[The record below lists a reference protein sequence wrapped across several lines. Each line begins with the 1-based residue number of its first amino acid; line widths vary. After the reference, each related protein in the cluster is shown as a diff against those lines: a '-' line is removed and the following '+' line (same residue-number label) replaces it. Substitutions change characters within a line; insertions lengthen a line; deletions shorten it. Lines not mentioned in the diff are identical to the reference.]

1 MAAGVRNF
9 RPCCLS
15 PLGIKVAAARATEV
29 TARGASREQGPCRS
43 SAVWQRVPGSPA
55 IRREAAPMNIVMFE
69 TEAWQEAF
77 CQRLVPHQ
85 QIRCVTAPLSAANA
99 DMFADAEV
107 ISTFID
113 SKLDAPT
120 LLSLRKLQLI
130 ATRSTGYDHID
141 LDACRAAGVT
151 VCNVPNYGDP
161 TVAEYTFAL
170 LLALFRKVPAAVE
183 RTRRGDFSQSGLR
196 GSDLAGKTMGVI
208 GAGRIGQ
215 RVIRIARAFGMS
227 VLAFDA
233 RPDKGLEVQL
243 GMRFVTLNQVL
254 KRSDVVSLH
263 VPGGAGT
270 HELISAQ
277 KLALMKPE
285 AVLINTA
292 RGDVVDT
299 EALIRALAE
308 QRIAGAALDV
318 FSQESW
324 LRDEAEIF
332 RPNADP
338 TISGLRMLAADRALL
353 CIPNVI
359 ASAHIAYDTH
369 EAVSRIL
376 DITLA
381 NISAFAAGRPENLVG
396 EPIIRP
402 STALVAFKVS
412 HASTPDLSV
421 GFETAIA
428 PLIDDVRRHTAAF
441 LNTPDA
447 PCVHALRGALRRTR
461 ACILMFRT
469 LLPAKDC
476 RWVRRELGRFSRQ
489 LGPVRDLDVLIGRHS
504 ADVLAGPARID
515 KTTLDETV
523 WYARAVAAAVAQR
536 HARTARVTIMVE
548 GLSDWLQAQ
557 TCAATGDALS
567 THMTEWLLSA
577 DARARKVGN
586 LNISR
591 GTNTRHRLRRHLRTL
606 RDNAEV
612 FLRLHNP
619 RIGGAY
625 VAALDD
631 LHTLLGDINDNA
643 VVVRLERKLKSPMP
657 TVGLTHLHRT
667 RSDRLKA
674 AWVRFETLAA
684 PWAAPDTARAG

>member
-1 MAAGVRNF
+1 
-9 RPCCLS
+9 
-15 PLGIKVAAARATEV
+15 
-29 TARGASREQGPCRS
+29 
-43 SAVWQRVPGSPA
+43 
-55 IRREAAPMNIVMFE
+55 MNIVMFE
-69 TEAWQEAF
+69 TETWQETA
-77 CQRLVPHQ
+77 CQRLAQLH
-85 QIRCVTAPLSAANA
+85 QIRCVPVPLSEENA
-99 DMFADAEV
+99 HTFADAEV

-113 SKLDAPT
+113 SKLDAAT
-120 LLSLRKLQLI
+120 LKPLGRLRLI
-130 ATRSTGYDHID
+130 ATRSTGHDHID
-141 LDACRAAGVT
+141 LVACRTAGVA

-170 LLALFRKVPAAVE
+170 LLALLRKVPAAVE

-215 RVIRIARAFGMS
+215 RVIRIARGFGMT

-243 GMRFVTLNQVL
+243 GMRFVTLNQLL

-270 HELISAQ
+270 HELISAS

-299 EALIRALAE
+299 EALIRALTE

-318 FSQESW
+318 FSQETW

-332 RPNADP
+332 SPNADP
-338 TISGLRMLAADRALL
+338 TLSGLRMLAADRALL
-353 CIPNVI
+353 SVPNVI

-369 EAVSRIL
+369 EAVTRIL

-381 NISAFAAGRPENLVG
+381 NIEAFAAGRPENLVG
-396 EPIIRP
+396 EPITGQ
-402 STALVAFKVS
+402 STSLVTFIS
-412 HASTPDLSV
+412 PHASESGHLV
-421 GFETAIA
+421 EFKAAIA
-428 PLIDDVRRHTAAF
+428 PLIDDVGRHTAAF
-441 LNTPDA
+441 LDTPDA

-461 ACILMFRT
+461 ACILMFQT

-476 RWVRRELGRFSRQ
+476 RWVRRELGRFTRQ
-489 LGPVRDLDVLIGRHS
+489 LGPVRDLDVLIARHS
-504 ADVLAGPARID
+504 AHAETGPASID
-515 KTTLDETV
+515 KANLDDAAL
-523 WYARAVAAAVAQR
+523 YARAVAAAVAQR
-536 HARTARVTIMVE
+536 YARTARVSIMVE
-548 GLSDWLQAQ
+548 GLGDWLQAQ
-557 TCAATGDALS
+557 TCTATGDALS
-567 THMTEWLLSA
+567 THMVEWLLSA
-577 DARARKVGN
+577 DARVRKAGV
-586 LNISR
+586 LNVNR
-591 GTNTRHRLRRHLRTL
+591 GTKARHRLRRRLRTL
-606 RDNAEV
+606 RYNAEV

-619 RIGGAY
+619 TIGGAY

-631 LHTLLGDINDNA
+631 LHTLLGNINDEA
-643 VVVRLERKLKSPMP
+643 VGDRLERRLKSPVP
-657 TVGLTHLHRT
+657 TVGLAHPHRSH
-667 RSDRLKA
+667 SDRLKA
-674 AWVRFETLAA
+674 AWVRFETLSP

>member
-1 MAAGVRNF
+1 
-9 RPCCLS
+9 
-15 PLGIKVAAARATEV
+15 
-29 TARGASREQGPCRS
+29 
-43 SAVWQRVPGSPA
+43 
-55 IRREAAPMNIVMFE
+55 MNIVMFE
-69 TEAWQEAF
+69 TEAWQEAV
-77 CQRLVPHQ
+77 CQRLAPHH
-85 QIRCVTAPLSAANA
+85 QIHCVTAPLSEANA
-99 DMFADAEV
+99 NTFADAEV

-113 SKLDAPT
+113 SKLDAAT
-120 LLSLRKLQLI
+120 LKPLGKLRLI
-130 ATRSTGYDHID
+130 ATRSTGHDHID
-141 LDACRAAGVT
+141 LVACRAAGVA

-170 LLALFRKVPAAVE
+170 LLALLRKVPAAVE

-196 GSDLAGKTMGVI
+196 GSDLAGKVMGVV

-215 RVIRIARAFGMS
+215 RVIRIARGFGMT

-243 GMRFVTLNQVL
+243 GMRFVTLNQLL

-308 QRIAGAALDV
+308 RRIAGAALDV

-353 CIPNVI
+353 SVPNVI
-359 ASAHIAYDTH
+359 ASAHIPYDTH
-369 EAVSRIL
+369 EAVARIL

-381 NISAFAAGRPENLVG
+381 NIAAFAAGRPENLVG
-396 EPIIRP
+396 EPIIGQ
-402 STALVAFKVS
+402 STALVAFKPPQ
-412 HASTPDLSV
+412 ASESCRLV
-421 GFETAIA
+421 GLEAAFA

-441 LNTPDA
+441 LDTPDA

-461 ACILMFRT
+461 ACIMMFRT

-476 RWVRRELGRFSRQ
+476 RWVRRELGRFTRQ

-504 ADVLAGPARID
+504 THTLTGPASIEQAN
-515 KTTLDETV
+515 LDDAA

-548 GLSDWLQAQ
+548 GLGDWLRSQ

-567 THMTEWLLSA
+567 THMVEWLLSA
-577 DARARKVGN
+577 DARVRKANV
-586 LNISR
+586 LNVNR
-591 GTNTRHRLRRHLRTL
+591 GTNARHRLRRHLRTL
-606 RDNAEV
+606 RYNAEV
-612 FLRLHNP
+612 FLRLQAP
-619 RIGGAY
+619 RISGAY
-625 VAALDD
+625 VASLDD
-631 LHTLLGDINDNA
+631 LHALLGDINDDA
-643 VVVRLERKLKSPMP
+643 VGDRLEHKLKSPMS
-657 TVGLTHLHRT
+657 TGGSARLHRS

-674 AWVRFETLAA
+674 AWVRFEALSP
-684 PWAAPDTARAG
+684 PWAAPDTARVG